1 MSQTPSALQATLNQA
16 PLVRTRANDHHLS
29 TTQDLDKTRKIAQVE
44 SMFLRYPLL
53 DELTR
58 EIDHCRVHSKI
69 SAEPE
74 CMFIGGFPGAGK
86 TTLQLHYMEMVP
98 GRMVGD
104 KETLPVLMARAP
116 ARGTEKKLVTALLRS
131 IGDPAAE
138 LGSADRQT
146 ARLLHFMDELK
157 VEIVMID
164 EFQQFIDKD
173 NSRVLQNQCDWL
185 KDLIDQSRRAFLL
198 CGIPWAVH
206 ILQKPEN
213 EQLSRRISIRKQ
225 LSPFGWDIKEEK
237 AVFRAFLKTIDI
249 QLPLPEQ
256 SRLASNEL
264 SYRFFCATNGR
275 IGKIMKLVRRATEIG
290 ILENMPHLDLI
301 VLAHAYQERL
311 MADHPERV
319 NPFQS
324 NFTDLKPIPF
334 VEYAPD
340 FNKPRKGWGSRRRE
354 AASRILR
361 K

>member
-1 MSQTPSALQATLNQA
+1 MSQAQLALQTTLNQ
-16 PLVRTRANDHHLS
+16 PPVVRSRADDYYLS
-29 TTQDLDKTRKIAQVE
+29 ANQDLDQIRKIAQVE
-44 SMFLRYPLL
+44 SLFLRYPLL
-53 DELTR
+53 DELTKD
-58 EIDHCRVHSKI
+58 IDHCRIHSKI

-74 CMFIGGFPGAGK
+74 CMFIGGLPGAGK
-86 TTLQLHYMEMVP
+86 TTLQLHYKEMVP
-98 GRMVGD
+98 GGMIGD
-104 KETLPVLMARAP
+104 KETLPVLMVRAP

-146 ARLLHFMDELK
+146 ARLLHFMDEFQ
-157 VEIVMID
+157 VEIVAID
-164 EFQQFIDKD
+164 EFQQFVDKD

-185 KDLIDQSRRAFLL
+185 KDLIDGSRRAFLL

-206 ILQKPEN
+206 ILEKPQN

-225 LSPFGWDIKEEK
+225 LNPFGWDIKEEK
-237 AVFRAFLKTIDI
+237 AVFRAFLKKIDI
-249 QLPLPEQ
+249 HLPLPQ
-256 SRLASNEL
+256 RSRLGSTQL

-275 IGKIMKLVRRATEIG
+275 IGKIMKLIRSATEIA

-301 VLAHAYQERL
+301 VLARAYQERL

-319 NPFQS
+319 NPFES
-324 NFTDLKPIPF
+324 NFADLKPIPF

-340 FNKPRKGWGSRRRE
+340 FNKPGREWGSRRRE